1 MPLLGSLVDDT
12 VEERISELEDMSVE
26 TFQMKNREKR
36 QNKKQQK
43 NQNTQELWNNH
54 KRYNM

>member
-26 TFQMKNREKR
+26 TFQMKKREKTK
-36 QNKKQQK
+36 QKTTKKPEYPRTMEQPQK
-43 NQNTQELWNNH
+43 I
-54 KRYNM
+54 